1 MFTWIALTD
10 FYGWII
16 HSFGSINDGW
26 LSPRNKSVAVIY
38 LYIYWNRWAYSFCHV
53 LILNL
58 LEIFSPCSCSR
69 LMWWTTSSRTAGTA
83 SLSFRRWS
91 GWDWLLPWPSSSSYC
106 LDSPCSPPSPPR
118 TDLTIPRE
126 KPLPSML
133 MNSCECWIKF
143 CITISTL
150 SWLVLHPQKNLF
162 WSSTYI

>member
-1 MFTWIALTD
+1 MSDLIQECVHLNSIDRFLWMN
-10 FYGWII
+10 
-16 HSFGSINDGW
+16 HSFFRLNKWW
-26 LSPRNKSVAVIY
+26 LIKSQEQSVALIY

-91 GWDWLLPWPSSSSYC
+91 GWAWLLPWPSSSSYC
-106 LDSPCSPPSPPR
+106 SDSPCSPPSPPR

-133 MNSCECWIKF
+133 MNSCECRAKF
-143 CITISTL
+143 SSTIST
-150 SWLVLHPQKNLF
+150 
-162 WSSTYI
+162 